1 MSREIIGK
9 SPAIKAMLDLIARV
23 SNSKTNVLIT
33 GESGT
38 GKELVARLIHESGPL
53 KTKPFIPINCGAIPE
68 NLIESELFGH
78 KRGSFTGAVSD
89 KEGLFEAANGG
100 TLFLDE
106 IGELP
111 LGMQVKLLRV
121 IQERV
126 IRKVG
131 GNDDIKV
138 DARIIAATNR
148 DLEAAVAR
156 GTFRED
162 LFYRLNVLMIK
173 TPPLRERGGDVVLLA
188 EKFAEK
194 FAKKQKKELSEIDP
208 LAMSALESYSWP
220 GNVRELENVL
230 ERAVT
235 LSTGNKLT
243 LDSLTSVIQAHAA
256 SVARAGLNTS
266 SGTGSASPL
275 GSASSLTFEL
285 PDFSK
290 KVDLKVMIE
299 RLEKFYIEAAL
310 ERAGGKKRDAAGLL
324 GMSLRDFTR
333 KMTDYKLD

>member
-9 SPAIKAMLDLIARV
+9 SPAIKQMLDLIARV
-23 SNSKTNVLIT
+23 CSSKTNVLIT

-53 KTKPFIPINCGAIPE
+53 KDKPFIPINCGAIPE

-78 KRGSFTGAVSD
+78 RRGSFTGAVSE

-111 LGMQVKLLRV
+111 LSMQVKLLRV

-148 DLEAAVAR
+148 DLEAGVAR

-173 TPPLRERGGDVVLLA
+173 TPPLRERAGDVKILA

-194 FAKKQKKELSEIDP
+194 FAKKQKKELSQIDP
-208 LAMSALESYSWP
+208 LAMTALENYSWP
-220 GNVRELENVL
+220 GNVRELENVI

-235 LSTGNKLT
+235 LSTGTKLA

-256 SVARAGLNTS
+256 KGGTNQAELGAKAG
-266 SGTGSASPL
+266 GSK
-275 GSASSLTFEL
+275 SLTFEI

-290 KVDLKVMIE
+290 KVDLKAMIT
-299 RLEKFYIEAAL
+299 RLERFYIEAAL
-310 ERAGGKKRDAAGLL
+310 TRAGGKKRDAAALL
-324 GMSLRDFTR
+324 GLSLKDFTR
-333 KMTDYKLD
+333 LFNDLQIK